1 MGMEQV
7 LIVDDSMVAR
17 MSVRNALKETG
28 AETKEAPCGED
39 ALALVAGGYAPTLV
53 FLDLTM
59 PGIGGVETL
68 RRLRDQGV
76 STKVIV
82 VTADVQA
89 ATLAQ
94 LKGLD
99 PFEVLRKP
107 ADKAAI
113 QAAYAKA
120 IGAL

>member
-1 MGMEQV
+1 MEQV

-28 AETKEAPCGED
+28 AETKEAACGED
-39 ALALVAGGYAPTLV
+39 AIALVTGGYAPTLV

-68 RRLRDQGV
+68 RRLRGLGL
-76 STKVIV
+76 STRVIV

-94 LKGLD
+94 LEGLD
-99 PFEVLRKP
+99 PLEVLRKP

-113 QAAYAKA
+113 QAAFARA
-120 IGAL
+120 SGAA